1 MTVFSR
7 TASGLANYHKF
18 HGADFTA
25 YVEGKSDHGGTESI
39 IKTNDIYYYE
49 YLLRVASRGK
59 NPKIKCVGNKE
70 AAFEYARKIR
80 EGGIPGSIVIVDKDL
95 EGLTSS
101 PLDQYPVIRTF
112 GYSWENEMWTANTM
126 SAILDS
132 LTHSNPSATAEIDK
146 YTPILAKRLRFLS
159 SLDAASQT
167 HGVALLTKRSSLC
180 GVSFNFPR
188 VTVAEIGRLTG
199 KFRASPA
206 FGCDVSR
213 EVVREGLRLDPR
225 QVIQGHFWSNVAQ
238 RLVAHI
244 YKKLTGDVTPSNA
257 LLTHLALS
265 HMRRDPSAAVGKDIV
280 ARYGL
285 ELARYGI

>member
-25 YVEGKSDHGGTESI
+25 YVEGKSDNRETEAI
-39 IKTNDIYYYE
+39 VKTNDIYYYE
-49 YLLRVASRGK
+49 YLLRAASRGK

-70 AAFEYARKIR
+70 SAFEYARKIR

-112 GYSWENEMWTANTM
+112 GYSWENEIWTPSTM
-126 SAILDS
+126 SAILDT
-132 LTHSNPSATAEIDK
+132 LTNGNPLATAEVKK
-146 YTPILAKRLRFLS
+146 YAPLLAKRLKFLS
-159 SLDAASQT
+159 SLDAAAQT
-167 HGVALLTKRSSLC
+167 HGIALLKKTSSLC

-188 VTVAEIGRLTG
+188 VSVTEVARLSD

-206 FGCDVSR
+206 FACGVSR
-213 EVVREGLRLDPR
+213 EVVRDGLRLDPR

-244 YKKLTGDVTPSNA
+244 YKKLTKDVTPSNA

-265 HMRRDPSAAVGKDIV
+265 HMRRDASNAVGNDIV